1 MSNTL
6 SSVQQE
12 LFDSAVKHEYQ
23 ALKSTLRDT
32 VTLRTGIT
40 ADKYDFRLMG
50 KGAATARTGASADV
64 VPMNVAH
71 SLIQCTLTDWE
82 APEYTDIFNQAGV
95 NFQEV
100 NHLARTIAGALGRR
114 QDQLIIDAIEA
125 KATNQVVNGGTG
137 LTVAKLAQAKE
148 QLDSVEADES
158 QRFMLIDHVGL
169 RQLLADTTLTSADY
183 NTVKALVNGD
193 VNTFMGF
200 NFKRIG
206 TRSEGGLTTA
216 TDVRTA
222 LAYHAPSIGYAESL
236 MSTRVDWV
244 AHKASWLSL
253 GMLKAG
259 SVGIDADGLVKVDYD
274 ITA

>member
-6 SSVQQE
+6 STVQQE

-23 ALKSTLRDT
+23 SLKSTLRDC
-32 VTLRTGIT
+32 VTLRSGLT
-40 ADKYDFRLMG
+40 ADSYDFRLMG
-50 KGAATARTGASADV
+50 KGAATARAGASADV
-64 VPMNVAH
+64 VPMNIQH
-71 SLIQCTLTDWE
+71 SLIKCTLTDWE

-100 NHLARTIAGALGRR
+100 NQLAKTIAGALGRR

-125 KATNQVVNGGTG
+125 KATNTVAGGGTG
-137 LTVAKLAQAKE
+137 LTVEKLSQAKE
-148 QLDSVEADES
+148 QFDSVEADEMD
-158 QRFMLIDHVGL
+158 RYMLIDHVGL

-183 NTVKALVNGD
+183 NTVKALVAGD
-193 VNTFMGF
+193 VDSFMGF
-200 NFKRIG
+200 KFKRIG
-206 TRSEGGLTTA
+206 TRAEGGLTTA
-216 TDVRTA
+216 TNVTSG
-222 LAYHAPSIGYAESL
+222 LAFHTPSIGYAESL

-244 AHKASWLSL
+244 PHKASWLSL